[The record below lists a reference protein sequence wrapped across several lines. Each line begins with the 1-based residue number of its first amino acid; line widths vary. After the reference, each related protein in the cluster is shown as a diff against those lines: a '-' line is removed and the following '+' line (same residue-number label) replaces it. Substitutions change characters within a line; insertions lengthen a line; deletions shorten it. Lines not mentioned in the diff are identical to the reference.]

1 VAECHI
7 GRRVSDVEGGYGSVR
22 EDKGLPYGLLF
33 GVFLFLFLLT
43 LLFQALCS
51 LFFLVLLCYET
62 FRHGCII
69 MI

>member
-1 VAECHI
+1 MAECHI

-43 LLFQALCS
+43 LLLQAFGR
-51 LFFLVLLCYET
+51 LFLFVLLCYET
-62 FRHGCII
+62 FCHGCNI
-69 MI
+69 MD